1 MRKIIAVFMMNALV
15 AVTLLTSCSRQMEAK
30 GKKVKTTENK
40 TEGYLYYQNDQSS
53 KGDSTIKKNVNN

>member
-1 MRKIIAVFMMNALV
+1 MKRIIAIFLINSLM
-15 AVTLLTSCSRQMEAK
+15 AVTLLTSCSRQMDQK
-30 GKKVKTTENK
+30 SKKIKTTENK

>member
-1 MRKIIAVFMMNALV
+1 MKKIIAMLLFNSLIV
-15 AVTLLTSCSRQMEAK
+15 ATFLTSCSRQMEAK

>member
-1 MRKIIAVFMMNALV
+1 MKKLTTIFFINLV
-15 AVTLLTSCSRQMEAK
+15 MAAALLTSCSHQMEQK
-30 GKKVKTTENK
+30 NKKVKTTENK